1 MRYKINNFAIMKQR
15 VINFWEIES
24 NADFELCAR
33 QTFHHQYEHN
43 SVYRSY
49 CDLIHFNPAD
59 LKSIKDIPFL
69 PIRFFKSHDV
79 KSFSEPEAII
89 FTSSGTTGTETSKHY
104 LKELDGYEKS
114 FTKAFNYFYGD
125 PKEMAILA
133 LLPSYLE
140 RQGSSLIYMADRLI
154 QDSCH
159 PKSGFYLDNLEELKT
174 VIEAL
179 EAAQQPTLL
188 LGVSFALL
196 DLIEYYRFNL
206 KYTLVMETGGMKGRR
221 KELIREDLHQ
231 QLATGFGVEHIHSE
245 YGMTELLSQA
255 YSKGAGLFSCP
266 PWMQV
271 FTRDTTDPFTSLTE
285 GMMGSLNIMDLAN
298 RESCSFIATQDLGR
312 LHPKNQFEVLGR
324 VDQSDIRGCNLLVY

>member
-1 MRYKINNFAIMKQR
+1 MRYKINNFAIMKER

-125 PKEMAILA
+125 PKEMVILA

-196 DLIEYYRFNL
+196 DLI
-206 KYTLVMETGGMKGRR
+206 
-221 KELIREDLHQ
+221 Q
-231 QLATGFGVEHIHSE
+231 FGSI
-245 YGMTELLSQA
+245 
-255 YSKGAGLFSCP
+255 YSIF
-266 PWMQV
+266 Q
-271 FTRDTTDPFTSLTE
+271 
-285 GMMGSLNIMDLAN
+285 
-298 RESCSFIATQDLGR
+298 
-312 LHPKNQFEVLGR
+312 PKIWRYN
-324 VDQSDIRGCNLLVY
+324 